1 MKRCL
6 NSLLTAEEKPWQA
19 EGIIMKITHV
29 TTNMRN
35 NTHPILNTMVSNDV
49 IYRSFAFCSVHS

>member
-1 MKRCL
+1 
-6 NSLLTAEEKPWQA
+6 
-19 EGIIMKITHV
+19 MKITHV